1 MKMLN
6 TKKGSGKIATI
17 VVEIIF
23 VTALI
28 PVVVTFITSAKSNLS
43 ATEQIVIGLVTLF
56 LVLGLAYMVAKQ
68 MGLVGGRN

>member
-68 MGLVGGRN
+68 MGLVGGKN